1 MRSVRLSE
9 HVLQRQYHLSGG
21 RGINLSQ
28 MPTEPRTVQRPHL
41 IQRNFALMPLKGAI
55 HAKWKSFLCTGQWSD
70 NHCADGTVHF
80 LRRDH
85 EAWPRL
91 AHFRP
96 HARIKCRQIHAKSL
110 DHHVHSF
117 LSNSLVI
124 SCHSRNSS
132 ASSPCSANAF
142 LMASSQPARGFSG
155 FWEDRKITLSPR
167 TVISMAPSSPA
178 CSIIALGSR
187 MPREFPIRTS
197 FAVSVARRAGLLDFG
212 RVLTFMYTL

>member
-1 MRSVRLSE
+1 MMKQDRWSRRSGRGIFEMRSVRLSE

-91 AHFRP
+91 AHFP
-96 HARIKCRQIHAKSL
+96 PTPGSSAARYTPNRSITTSTPSCQIH
-110 DHHVHSF
+110 
-117 LSNSLVI
+117 
-124 SCHSRNSS
+124 
-132 ASSPCSANAF
+132 
-142 LMASSQPARGFSG
+142 
-155 FWEDRKITLSPR
+155 W
-167 TVISMAPSSPA
+167 
-178 CSIIALGSR
+178 
-187 MPREFPIRTS
+187 
-197 FAVSVARRAGLLDFG
+197 
-212 RVLTFMYTL
+212 

>member
-1 MRSVRLSE
+1 MMKQDRWSRRSGRGIFEMRSVRLSE

-91 AHFRP
+91 SLIHISEP
-96 HARIKCRQIHAKSL
+96 TRQAEISYAVFCLKNKNN
-110 DHHVHSF
+110 
-117 LSNSLVI
+117 SN
-124 SCHSRNSS
+124 
-132 ASSPCSANAF
+132 
-142 LMASSQPARGFSG
+142 
-155 FWEDRKITLSPR
+155 T
-167 TVISMAPSSPA
+167 T
-178 CSIIALGSR
+178 
-187 MPREFPIRTS
+187 
-197 FAVSVARRAGLLDFG
+197 
-212 RVLTFMYTL
+212 